1 MFGERHLE
9 LPTTLLQ
16 HLYPNQGGWEELSFG
31 LFGGIDIGC
40 TCNVLRKHPIRLY
53 IHTDRASIQQFCT
66 LLQLPYFEQ
75 EIHSMQD
82 VRSSIVM
89 AMNTYPK
96 TLLLVDGD
104 VFLCLDSKA
113 RTLVALH
120 TPEISIPIETIL
132 HRRTKIRMIALG
144 EALDISKREL
154 LLLSLASSIAHFHNR
169 TGIDQQCQGWINSI
183 RRPSIRKSWP
193 KLLKK
198 RDNYFWMAVQLYRQI
213 ISAGDIAHRE
223 RYVSFLRAV
232 SVELEQPELSKI
244 ALQFRRSAEQWR
256 RLAVSLID
264 ANNSVLI
271 TAQKSR
277 NLDSLLENFMRQDKD
292 LDISLRMNVIE
303 RTIQNIIRIEKQAF
317 AEISAVI
324 TPLSLSAASK

>member
-144 EALDISKREL
+144 EAYFSTTCVLGRPSGEFSPL
-154 LLLSLASSIAHFHNR
+154 VNFWSFLSFSIRSSIIFFDSVAAIFFFVSALAR
-169 TGIDQQCQGWINSI
+169 SLLAFLIDSISCSI
-183 RRPSIRKSWP
+183 R
-193 KLLKK
+193 
-198 RDNYFWMAVQLYRQI
+198 
-213 ISAGDIAHRE
+213 
-223 RYVSFLRAV
+223 
-232 SVELEQPELSKI
+232 
-244 ALQFRRSAEQWR
+244 
-256 RLAVSLID
+256 
-264 ANNSVLI
+264 
-271 TAQKSR
+271 
-277 NLDSLLENFMRQDKD
+277 
-292 LDISLRMNVIE
+292 
-303 RTIQNIIRIEKQAF
+303 
-317 AEISAVI
+317 
-324 TPLSLSAASK
+324 